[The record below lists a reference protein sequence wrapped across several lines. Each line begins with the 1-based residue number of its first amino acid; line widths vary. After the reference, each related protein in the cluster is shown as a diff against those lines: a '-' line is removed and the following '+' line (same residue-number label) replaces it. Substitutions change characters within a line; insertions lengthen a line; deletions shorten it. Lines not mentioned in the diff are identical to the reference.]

1 MISNKTKIV
10 ATLGPACSTKE
21 IIKDM
26 IDAGVNVFR
35 VNFLMPIMLMSKKKM
50 KIIRDLN
57 DEYGLQQYLETYKDQ
72 NFA

>member
-26 IDAGVNVFR
+26 IDAGVNVFQF
-35 VNFLMPIMLMSKKKM
+35 FLMPIMLMSKK
-50 KIIRDLN
+50 N
-57 DEYGLQQYLETYKDQ
+57 E
-72 NFA
+72 NH

>member
-1 MISNKTKIV
+1 MISNKKNKIV

-35 VNFLMPIMLMSKKKM
+35 VNFHADYADVKEK
-50 KIIRDLN
+50 
-57 DEYGLQQYLETYKDQ
+57 
-72 NFA
+72 